1 MKLGVSLKIFILSVF
16 VMLLASCDFGSGSS
30 IELGDIV
37 LSNNTIISVDEISEF
52 TINEYAQPMG
62 VIVDV
67 SSDGEKATMLGLEC
81 SSRPMSWAP
90 RDTTGFDTMFEGIK
104 VTRQGSVESGYTFS
118 GDSNGRDNWKVV
130 CDVDKEGVL
139 DAKTNYPAYNFVNT
153 YGSYA
158 SNLTSKYV
166 DDWYLPSIMQLYDL
180 YLNRATVQKSLKAV
194 GGFDLE
200 SKWYWSSSQA
210 FSNNNGVYGVVF
222 SNGEVTNVYKYCSGG
237 SVLVFHDIKIRD
249 FF

>member
-37 LSNNTIISVDEISEF
+37 LSNNTII
-52 TINEYAQPMG
+52 
-62 VIVDV
+62 
-67 SSDGEKATMLGLEC
+67 
-81 SSRPMSWAP
+81 
-90 RDTTGFDTMFEGIK
+90 
-104 VTRQGSVESGYTFS
+104 S